1 MIKQLKY
8 VFSLGVLTSLILSGC
23 AKEDVIETI
32 ISDTNKENTIIESH
46 EIEKNNNI
54 KLGNKSVVTV
64 GELRNKYGTTGTEI
78 SPLYNVDPKAKF
90 TFHFNSKVDPFQAVT
105 VHTDRA
111 CEDNSIVFT
120 QNLAYFMPDGG
131 IDLIVSN
138 ELYKISVLD
147 SEARLDYNENE
158 TTWGHAS
165 QYFLS
170 INYDMKSDVPKKLD
184 DPIIIPF
191 TVKNDVQTPQVTYK
205 ISNLGEFSITWNKVP
220 EADSYRIYS
229 VFKDTDLQGDFL
241 NREHGYSG
249 LHLNLVDE
257 VSADNTEYKIK
268 DMASSVSV
276 LSNGKQEVATQNII
290 DSNSDYFVTAVN
302 DGKESNFGLEVN
314 TYKYRNQLPYEV
326 DKAMTFGS
334 TVGSINILPSTA
346 YVKMVDGSI
355 SGFPINFTLLDDT
368 YVKSTGEVTYFY
380 EVVGTKLTGKVN
392 LMVGENSYENEVKS
406 NIPVNSGIYE
416 TKLDLTTLAD
426 SDFPVV
432 NNGKTTETDL
442 TKIKEYNP
450 NSRVV
455 YNQDALNQ
463 RLDLEMARF
472 LNDGV
477 YNSDPNNIFVVNYED
492 RQNNLAEREKQLG
505 NIFDV
510 KNSSVKDELNNEKET
525 KSIKEE
531 PIVNNNNNNDTSVDI
546 GADIGDNVITGDN
559 VINEKLKSEEEKIE
573 QGKTETV
580 EISSEYYIKADTAE
594 EAYLAYSLISQEPEI
609 RIDIFPSLLDMSTL
623 EDVYFKVYF
632 QNPYFLG
639 AESLQIGQREDGSI
653 YLLPKYK
660 YTKEEADA
668 KQQEI
673 YSKAVTVLGNT
684 ITNDMSMEDKIN
696 AIWKYLED
704 NSSYDYAALEN
715 GELHNFETVDKE
727 FNDAFNTYGI
737 LCKGVG
743 VCQSYAYTMDLLL
756 NMADVPCISLT
767 GYANKTLPHAWN
779 CINIDNNWYW
789 IDATNNYNTSGI
801 PYYLYNSSSDFALK
815 NNYVLDTS
823 YELDS
828 ELNKVYNSDSSK
840 DWYVENGLIVSSD
853 TELIQTAIS
862 NWNTTDTISYA
873 IRLNYTTTLTQEMV
887 NEIGSGLYN
896 LGVTEDELSKFM
908 VAQASDY
915 IIVIKDIEAYQ
926 NKFGQ

>member
-1 MIKQLKY
+1 MKKQLKY
-8 VFSLGVLTSLILSGC
+8 IFSLSIMTSLILSGC
-23 AKEDVIETI
+23 AKENVIETI
-32 ISDTNKENTIIESH
+32 YESNDNYTTIETHGIEN
-46 EIEKNNNI
+46 NVNV
-54 KLGNKSVVTV
+54 KLGAKNVVSV
-64 GELRNKYGTTGTEI
+64 GEIRNKYGTIGTEI

-111 CEDNSIVFT
+111 CDKNSIVFT

-191 TVKNDVQTPQVTYK
+191 TIKNDVQTPQVTYK
-205 ISNLGEFSITWNKVP
+205 INNVGEFSITWNKVP

-257 VSADNTEYKIK
+257 ISAENTEYKIK
-268 DMASSVSV
+268 DMASFVSI

-326 DKAMTFGS
+326 DKNMTFGS
-334 TVGSINILPSTA
+334 VVGSINILPNTA

-392 LMVGENSYENEVKS
+392 LIVGENSYENEVKS
-406 NIPVNSGIYE
+406 SIPVNSGIYE
-416 TKLDLTTLAD
+416 TKLDLTTLSD
-426 SDFPVV
+426 SDFPVI

-455 YNQDALNQ
+455 YNQDALNK

-477 YNSDPNNIFVVNYED
+477 YNSDPNSIFVVDYND
-492 RQNNLAEREKQLG
+492 RQNDLSEREKQLG
-505 NIFDV
+505 NIFDA
-510 KNSSVKDELNNEKET
+510 KNISIKDESDDKET
-525 KSIKEE
+525 KSITEE
-531 PIVNNNNNNDTSVDI
+531 PIVNNSNNTSVNI
-546 GADIGDNVITGDN
+546 GADIGDNVITGEN
-559 VINEKLKSEEEKIE
+559 VIVEKLKSEEEKIE
-573 QGKTETV
+573 QGKAETV
-580 EISSEYYIKADTAE
+580 EISREYYIKADTAE

-623 EDVYFKVYF
+623 EDVYSKVYF

-639 AESLQIGQREDGSI
+639 ADSLQIVQKEDGSI
-653 YLLPKYK
+653 YLLPKYN
-660 YTKEEADA
+660 YTKEEADV

-673 YSKAVTVLGNT
+673 YSKAVTVLSNT
-684 ITNDMSMEDKIN
+684 ITNSMSTEEKIN

-715 GELHNFETVDKE
+715 GELYNFEYVDKE

-779 CINIDNNWYW
+779 CINIDGNWYW
-789 IDATNNYNTSGI
+789 IDVTNNYNTSGI
-801 PYYLYNSSSDFALK
+801 PYYLYNASSDFALK

-853 TELIQTAIS
+853 EELTQAVIL
-862 NWNTTDTISYA
+862 NWNTSDTISYA
-873 IRLNYTTTLTQEMV
+873 IRLNYTTTLTQDMV
-887 NEIGSGLYN
+887 DEIGNGLVNSG
-896 LGVTEDELSKFM
+896 VKQEDLVNKFM
-908 VAQASDY
+908 VVQATDY
-915 IIVIKDIEAYQ
+915 IIIIKDIEAYK

>member
-1 MIKQLKY
+1 MVKKLKY
-8 VFSLGVLTSLILSGC
+8 VFSLSVIVSLILSGC
-23 AKEDVIETI
+23 AKENVIDTVYE
-32 ISDTNKENTIIESH
+32 TNKKSATIESH
-46 EIEKNNNI
+46 QIDNNDENSNV
-54 KLGNKSVVTV
+54 KLGSKSVISV
-64 GELRNKYGTTGTEI
+64 GEIRNKYGTIGTEI

-111 CEDNSIVFT
+111 CDNNSIVFT

-170 INYDMKSDVPKKLD
+170 INYDMKSNEPKKLD

-191 TVKNDVQTPQVTYK
+191 TIKNDVQTPQVTYK
-205 ISNLGEFSITWNKVP
+205 ISNVGEFSITWNQVP
-220 EADSYRIYS
+220 EVDSYRIYS

-268 DMASSVSV
+268 DMASFVSV
-276 LSNGKQEVATQNII
+276 LSNGKQEVAIQNII
-290 DSNSDYFVTAVN
+290 DSNSDYFVTAVK

-314 TYKYRNQLPYEV
+314 TYKYRSQLPYEV
-326 DKAMTFGS
+326 DKIMTFGS
-334 TVGSINILPSTA
+334 VVGSINILPSTA
-346 YVKMVDGSI
+346 YVRMVDGSI

-392 LMVGENSYENEVKS
+392 LVVGENSYENEVKS

-416 TKLDLTTLAD
+416 TKLDFTTLSD
-426 SDFPVV
+426 SNFPVI

-477 YNSDPNNIFVVNYED
+477 YNSDPNSIFVVDYTD
-492 RQNNLAEREKQLG
+492 RQNDLSEREKQLG
-505 NIFDV
+505 NIFDA
-510 KNSSVKDELNNEKET
+510 KNIIKDEVDDEKET
-525 KSIKEE
+525 KSITEE
-531 PIVNNNNNNDTSVDI
+531 PIVNNDTSVTIGTDI
-546 GADIGDNVITGDN
+546 GVITGEN
-559 VINEKLKSEEEKIE
+559 VIKEKLQSEEDKIE

-580 EISSEYYIKADTAE
+580 EISKEYYIKADTAE

-639 AESLQIGQREDGSI
+639 ADSLEIGQKEEDGSI
-653 YLLPKYK
+653 YLLPKYN
-660 YTKEEADA
+660 YSKEEAEI
-668 KQQEI
+668 KQREI
-673 YSKAVTVLGNT
+673 YLKAVAVLNNI
-684 ITNDMSMEDKIN
+684 ITDNMSREEKIN

-756 NMADVPCISLT
+756 NMVDVPCISLT

-779 CINIDNNWYW
+779 CINIDGNWYW
-789 IDATNNYNTSGI
+789 IDVTNNYNTSGI

-840 DWYVENGLIVSSD
+840 DWYVENDLIASSD
-853 TELIQTAIS
+853 EELIKTAIL
-862 NWNTTDTISYA
+862 NWNATDTISYA
-873 IRLNYTTTLTQEMV
+873 IRLNYTTTLTQEIV
-887 NEIGSGLYN
+887 DEIGNGLVDSG
-896 LGVTEDELSKFM
+896 VKQEDLRNKFM
-908 VAQASDY
+908 VAQATDY